1 MKIDVIKESGDT
13 IFLAE
18 VLIDVLLTDG
28 KINPVLWCRDGQF
41 RLVPKEV
48 IQNAVSIYETLR
60 QQEIKV
66 KIPATIIM
74 WSQGIEISNLAG
86 RALLGE

>member
-1 MKIDVIKESGDT
+1 MNINVIKESGDT

-18 VLIDVLLTDG
+18 VLIDALTGGEID
-28 KINPVLWCRDGQF
+28 PVLWCRDGQF

-48 IQNAVSIYETLR
+48 IQNAVSVYETLR
-60 QQEIKV
+60 QQEVKV
-66 KIPATIIM
+66 KIPATIII
-74 WSQGIEISNLAG
+74 WSQGVPINNAAG